1 MTKDEFMRVNMKRE
15 RGDES
20 AGEVDPFNGILIKWD
35 RNMQKNRFVFFQI
48 MCFASPLKE
57 EGGSIQRQ
65 RTEPGGGGAATGGAG
80 SGGNQV
86 QESAIIF

>member
-35 RNMQKNRFVFFQI
+35 RNMNKNRFF
-48 MCFASPLKE
+48 SK
-57 EGGSIQRQ
+57 
-65 RTEPGGGGAATGGAG
+65 
-80 SGGNQV
+80 
-86 QESAIIF
+86 